1 MKKRLNNKGA
11 ALVEYAIL
19 LSFISAIALSFTSG
33 NGLMGSIGGAVS
45 KATNAI
51 NMILGLNEFSEAA
64 LKDALVGL
72 KDSDYKT
79 YQYASNPNHIVLGS
93 DFDIGDAF
101 VEKSQKASQEFEDN
115 LLSKMNFGDV
125 PLESW
130 RFLNESQTDQ
140 NSPYAYLIWSDTDW
154 GNGNYREQLNSKT
167 ACMYARIDKA
177 TNTVQYGVAYANP
190 LYVHKA
196 DGTINGWDT
205 SGGGMVNISQGITS
219 NLQFDNNWTQ
229 KDAYNAS
236 DSPYFTSDY
245 QTATNLYKELQAKS
259 QTK

>member
-33 NGLMGSIGGAVS
+33 NGLMGSIGGAVN

-93 DFDIGDAF
+93 DFDNKLSSNSWDFSNAF
-101 VEKSQKASQEFEDN
+101 CQAASF
-115 LLSKMNFGDV
+115 
-125 PLESW
+125 SW
-130 RFLNESQTDQ
+130 
-140 NSPYAYLIWSDTDW
+140 
-154 GNGNYREQLNSKT
+154 K
-167 ACMYARIDKA
+167 
-177 TNTVQYGVAYANP
+177 
-190 LYVHKA
+190 
-196 DGTINGWDT
+196 
-205 SGGGMVNISQGITS
+205 
-219 NLQFDNNWTQ
+219 
-229 KDAYNAS
+229 
-236 DSPYFTSDY
+236 
-245 QTATNLYKELQAKS
+245 
-259 QTK
+259 